1 MVNCSPSSVVLAG
14 PREKGENG
22 REIGTDQPE
31 YNSRT
36 QKFVNHPNA
45 PAHVNESMDVE
56 KAILKCYIIHIILVI
71 LAKARIHLKTMQR
84 YNPKEIEPRW
94 QDVWAKSGVYEAQD
108 NSEKPKWYSLVE
120 FPYPSGAGLH
130 TGHIRS
136 YTGMDVVSR
145 KRRMQGFNVL
155 YPMGW
160 DAFGLPTENY
170 AIKTGRPPQDVT
182 NENIATFKRQ
192 LQSLG
197 YSFDW
202 SREVN
207 TTDPSYYKWTQ
218 WLFLQFFKAGLA
230 YKAETP
236 INWCLSCKIGLA
248 NEEVVNGLCERCGGP
263 VEKRNKSQWMLKIT
277 VYAEKLLAGLE
288 DVDFL
293 PDIKTAQQNWI
304 GKSEGAEI
312 VFPLLCHS
320 ERSEESIRIFTTRS
334 DTILGATYV
343 VLAPE
348 HQLVAALKDK
358 ITNFEEVGKYVAKT
372 RSKTDIE
379 RSALD
384 KTKTGVELKGIKAI
398 NPANQKEIP
407 VFIADYVLTGYG
419 TGAIMAV
426 PAHDERDSEF
436 AKQFNLPIAQEPL
449 ADTDEVLKKVNG
461 KKTTQ
466 YKLRDWVFS
475 RQRYWGEP
483 IPLVHCEK
491 CGWVAVPDDQLPVKL
506 PEVENYQPR
515 DDGESPLASVLDWVN
530 TTCPTCHGPA
540 NRETDVM
547 PNWAGS
553 SWYFLA
559 YPFDK
564 DTFTNSVS
572 IENWKLEIGNLRALM
587 PVDWYNGGMEHVT
600 LHLLYSRFWNQFL
613 FDQGLVP
620 TKEPYKKRTKH
631 GMILAR
637 DGKKMSKS
645 LGNVVSPDDLISEFG
660 ADSLR
665 LYEMFMGPF
674 DQAIAWDERGILGPE
689 RFLKKVWDISTR
701 THFFIEST
709 QKSVLQKLHETIK
722 KVDEDIESLS
732 FNTAISSMME
742 FVNMASGKVRQSDW
756 LLFIQILAP
765 FAPHITE
772 EIYSHLTEP
781 VIPGSDP
788 ESILYHS
795 ERSEE
800 SLHQEARLPTSIH
813 AQPWPEFDPVQL
825 EKDSFDL
832 VIQVNGK
839 LRATVPAKKGISQ
852 AQAEALARA
861 DQKTQKWLTSQ
872 PKKVIFIKD
881 RLINFII

>member
-1 MVNCSPSSVVLAG
+1 MN
-14 PREKGENG
+14 
-22 REIGTDQPE
+22 
-31 YNSRT
+31 
-36 QKFVNHPNA
+36 
-45 PAHVNESMDVE
+45 
-56 KAILKCYIIHIILVI
+56 
-71 LAKARIHLKTMQR
+71 R
-84 YNPKEIEPRW
+84 YNPKEIEKKW
-94 QDVWAKSGVYEAQD
+94 QDIWAKSGIYEAQD
-108 NSEKPKWYSLVE
+108 NSQKPKWYSLVE

-182 NENIATFKRQ
+182 TENIATFKRQ

-230 YKAETP
+230 YKSETP
-236 INWCLSCKIGLA
+236 INWCLNCKIGLA

-263 VEKRNKSQWMLKIT
+263 VEKKNKSQWMLRIT
-277 VYAEKLLAGLE
+277 AYAEKLLDGLD

-293 PDIKTAQQNWI
+293 PDIKTAQVNWI

-312 VFPLLCHS
+312 IFPLAPTVIPA
-320 ERSEESIRIFTTRS
+320 EAGIQSIKVFTTRP
-334 DTILGATYV
+334 DTIHGATYM

-348 HQLVAALKDK
+348 HELVEALKNK
-358 ITNFEEVGKYVAKT
+358 ITNFEEVKEYVAKT
-372 RSKTDIE
+372 KTKTDLE

-384 KTKTGVELKGIKAI
+384 KTKTGVELKGIKAT

-436 AKQFNLPIAQEPL
+436 AKQFSLPITDEPL
-449 ADTDEVLKKVNG
+449 ADTDEVLEKVNG

-483 IPLVHCEK
+483 IPLVNCAK

-515 DDGESPLASVLDWVN
+515 DDGESPLASVTDW
-530 TTCPTCHGPA
+530 TSTACPTCSGPA
-540 NRETDVM
+540 TRETDVM

-553 SWYFLA
+553 SWYFLR
-559 YPFDK
+559 YTDPKNDK
-564 DTFTNSVS
+564 EFASM
-572 IENWKLEIGNLRALM
+572 ENMKVFE

-600 LHLLYSRFWNQFL
+600 LHLLYSRFWNIFL
-613 FDQGLVP
+613 FDQGLAP

-631 GMILAR
+631 GMILAS

-645 LGNVVSPDDLISEFG
+645 LGNVVNPDELIDEFG

-689 RFLKKVWDISTR
+689 RFLKRVWDISSR
-701 THFFIEST
+701 PHFFIEAT
-709 QKSVLQKLHETIK
+709 QNPVLQKLHQTIK
-722 KVDEDIESLS
+722 KVSEDIESMS

-742 FVNMASGKVRQSDW
+742 FVNMASGKVSQSDW

-765 FAPHITE
+765 FAPHIAE
-772 EIYSHLTEP
+772 EIWTNL
-781 VIPGSDP
+781 GQK
-788 ESILYHS
+788 
-795 ERSEE
+795 E
-800 SLHQEARLPTSIH
+800 SLHTH
-813 AQPWPEFDPVQL
+813 PWPDFDPVQL
-825 EKDSFDL
+825 ESDSFDL
-832 VIQVNGK
+832 VIQVNGR
-839 LRATVPAKKGISQ
+839 LRAIIHAQKGITQ
-852 AQAEALARA
+852 AEAEALAQA
-861 DQKTQKWLTSQ
+861 DKQAQKWLTNH
-872 PKKVIFIKD
+872 PKKVIFVKD
-881 RLINFII
+881 RLVNFII